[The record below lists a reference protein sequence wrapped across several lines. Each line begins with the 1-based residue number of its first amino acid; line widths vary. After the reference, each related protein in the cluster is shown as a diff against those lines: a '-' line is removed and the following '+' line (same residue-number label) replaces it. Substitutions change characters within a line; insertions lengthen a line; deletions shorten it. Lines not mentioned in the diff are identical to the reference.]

1 MRLSSTSVATLIAA
15 VALLAGI
22 AGAQPEPWVHPD
34 GSIHYYDAISTP
46 SGLNWNF
53 AWDSA
58 LGHGGYLAT
67 IASQAENDFVFS
79 LVDSVSSGTSGPHA
93 DWPGRGS
100 VARRTSA
107 PRSRTAAGT
116 GSRTKR

>member
-1 MRLSSTSVATLIAA
+1 MTTGLFSKSLATLAASVAL
-15 VALLAGI
+15 VVGL

-46 SGLNWNF
+46 NGLNWNF

-67 IASQAENDFVFS
+67 ITSQAENDFVFK
-79 LVDSVSSGTSGPHA
+79 LVDSSRYWYQRPGSGRLAGP
-93 DWPGRGS
+93 WIG
-100 VARRTSA
+100 
-107 PRSRTAAGT
+107 GT
-116 GSRTKR
+116 